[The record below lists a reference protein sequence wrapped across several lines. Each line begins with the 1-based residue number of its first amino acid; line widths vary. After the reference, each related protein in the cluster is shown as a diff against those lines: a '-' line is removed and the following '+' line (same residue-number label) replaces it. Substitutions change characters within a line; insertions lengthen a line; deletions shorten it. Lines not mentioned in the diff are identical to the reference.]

1 MESYSFILSGYSRIN
16 NVVTR
21 GKYQLTEQNT
31 SELDQ
36 VNTRSAP
43 SELRITDMRIAVV
56 GGDGWRWPII
66 KLETNQGLMG
76 LGEVRDGAS
85 GRYALMLKSRLLGE
99 NPCDIDRLFQKIKQ
113 FGGHGRLGGG
123 VCGVEMALC
132 DLAGKAFG
140 VPAYMFAGGKY
151 REDKVKVYADTPL
164 KKDPVEMGNA
174 LLGRMD
180 RGFEFLKMDI
190 GLWIASEFEGG
201 VINKHVAAESA
212 TLMHP
217 FTGIQ
222 VTDYGISKMQEYVG
236 AVRDVIGYEIPLA
249 SDHFGHMGVENAIRI
264 GKALD
269 QFTLAWYEDMIP
281 WQFVDQWQALKA
293 GVDTPVCTGED
304 IYALEGFK
312 PLIDARAI
320 SVAHPDLA
328 TSGGILETKRIAD
341 YCRDAGIGVALHQAG
356 SPVVAM
362 ANAHAAMTMENF
374 IALEMHSVDNPW
386 WNDLVTLIGQD
397 GPMIKDGYVQ
407 VTDAPGLG
415 LELNEEAIKEH
426 LAQGGQ
432 KRDYDA
438 YPPGAFEDTLEWDGL
453 DAHDRVWS

>member
-1 MESYSFILSGYSRIN
+1 
-16 NVVTR
+16 
-21 GKYQLTEQNT
+21 
-31 SELDQ
+31 
-36 VNTRSAP
+36 
-43 SELRITDMRIAVV
+43 MRIAVV
-56 GGDGWRWPII
+56 GGGGWRWPII
-66 KLETNQGLMG
+66 KLETNQGLLG

-85 GRYALMLKSRLLGE
+85 ARYALMLKSRLLNE

-123 VCGVEMALC
+123 VCGIEMALC
-132 DLAGKAFG
+132 DLAGKAYG

-151 REDKVKVYADTPL
+151 RDRVKVYSDTPSL
-164 KKDPVEMGNA
+164 KDPEEMGKA
-174 LLGRMD
+174 LKGRMD

-190 GLWIASEFEGG
+190 GLWIAAEFENG
-201 VINKHVAAESA
+201 VINKTVANESA

-236 AVRDVIGYEIPLA
+236 AVREIIGYEIPLA

-304 IYALEGFK
+304 IYLKEGFE
-312 PLIDARAI
+312 PLVEARAI

-328 TSGGILETKRIAD
+328 TSGGIIETKRIAD
-341 YCRDAGIGVALHQAG
+341 YCRDAGIGIALHQAG

-362 ANAHAAMTMENF
+362 ANAHSAMAMENF

-386 WNDLVTLIGQD
+386 WNDLVDMVGQD
-397 GPMIKDGYVQ
+397 GDIIKNGYVE

-415 LELNEEAIKEH
+415 LQLNEEAVKEH
-426 LAQGGQ
+426 LA
-432 KRDYDA
+432 KDSERRA
-438 YPPGAFEDTLEWDGL
+438 AVYPKGAFDDTAEWDQL
-453 DAHDRVWS
+453 DAHDRTWS

>member
-1 MESYSFILSGYSRIN
+1 
-16 NVVTR
+16 
-21 GKYQLTEQNT
+21 LTEQNT
-31 SELDQ
+31 AELDQ

-66 KLETNQGLMG
+66 KLETNQGLVG

-85 GRYALMLKSRLLGE
+85 GRYALMLKNRLLGE
-99 NPCDIDRLFQKIKQ
+99 NPCDLDRLFQKIKQ

-164 KKDPVEMGNA
+164 KKDPEEMGAA
-174 LLGRMD
+174 LQGRMD

-269 QFTLAWYEDMIP
+269 RFTLAWYEDMIP
-281 WQFVDQWQALKA
+281 WQFVDQWQSLKA

-304 IYALEGFK
+304 IMLSMASSHWLMLVRFQW
-312 PLIDARAI
+312 LTRIWL
-320 SVAHPDLA
+320 HPVEYLRRSA
-328 TSGGILETKRIAD
+328 
-341 YCRDAGIGVALHQAG
+341 
-356 SPVVAM
+356 
-362 ANAHAAMTMENF
+362 
-374 IALEMHSVDNPW
+374 
-386 WNDLVTLIGQD
+386 
-397 GPMIKDGYVQ
+397 
-407 VTDAPGLG
+407 
-415 LELNEEAIKEH
+415 
-426 LAQGGQ
+426 
-432 KRDYDA
+432 
-438 YPPGAFEDTLEWDGL
+438 
-453 DAHDRVWS
+453 

>member
-1 MESYSFILSGYSRIN
+1 MS
-16 NVVTR
+16 
-21 GKYQLTEQNT
+21 EQNATAVDKVRT
-31 SELDQ
+31 S
-36 VNTRSAP
+36 SSP
-43 SELRITDMRIAVV
+43 SDLRITDMRIAVV
-56 GGDGWRWPII
+56 GGGGWRWPII
-66 KLETNQGLMG
+66 KLETNQGLLG

-85 GRYALMLKSRLLGE
+85 ARYALMLKSRLLNE

-123 VCGVEMALC
+123 VCGIEMALC
-132 DLAGKAFG
+132 DLAGKAYG

-151 REDKVKVYADTPL
+151 RDRVKVYSDTPSL
-164 KKDPVEMGNA
+164 KDPEEMGKA
-174 LLGRMD
+174 LKGRMD

-190 GLWIASEFEGG
+190 GLWIAAEFENG
-201 VINKHVAAESA
+201 VINKTVANESA

-236 AVRDVIGYEIPLA
+236 AVREIIGYEIPLA

-304 IYALEGFK
+304 IYLKEGFE
-312 PLIDARAI
+312 PLVEARAI

-328 TSGGILETKRIAD
+328 TSGGIIETKRIAD
-341 YCRDAGIGVALHQAG
+341 YCRDAGIGIALHQAG

-362 ANAHAAMTMENF
+362 ANAHSAMAMENF

-386 WNDLVTLIGQD
+386 WNDLVDMVGQGGD
-397 GPMIKDGYVQ
+397 IIKNGYVE

-415 LELNEEAIKEH
+415 LQLNEEAVKEH
-426 LAQGGQ
+426 LA
-432 KRDYDA
+432 KDSERRA
-438 YPPGAFEDTLEWDGL
+438 AVYPKGAFEDTSEWDQL
-453 DAHDRVWS
+453 DAHDRTWS

>member
-1 MESYSFILSGYSRIN
+1 
-16 NVVTR
+16 
-21 GKYQLTEQNT
+21 
-31 SELDQ
+31 
-36 VNTRSAP
+36 
-43 SELRITDMRIAVV
+43 MRIAVV
-56 GGDGWRWPII
+56 GGGGWRWPII
-66 KLETNQGLMG
+66 KLETNQGLLG

-85 GRYALMLKSRLLGE
+85 ARYALMLKSRLLNE
-99 NPCDIDRLFQKIKQ
+99 NPCYIDRLFQKIKQ

-123 VCGVEMALC
+123 VCGIEMALC
-132 DLAGKAFG
+132 DLAGKAYG

-151 REDKVKVYADTPL
+151 RDRVKVYSDTPSL
-164 KKDPVEMGNA
+164 KDPEEMGKA
-174 LLGRMD
+174 LKGRMD

-190 GLWIASEFEGG
+190 GLWIAAEFENG
-201 VINKHVAAESA
+201 VINKTVANESA

-236 AVRDVIGYEIPLA
+236 AVREIIGYEIPLA

-304 IYALEGFK
+304 IYLKEGFE
-312 PLIDARAI
+312 PLVEARAI

-328 TSGGILETKRIAD
+328 TSGGIIETKRIAD
-341 YCRDAGIGVALHQAG
+341 YCRDAGIGIALHQAG

-362 ANAHAAMTMENF
+362 ANAHSAMAMENF

-386 WNDLVTLIGQD
+386 WNDLVDMVGQD
-397 GPMIKDGYVQ
+397 GDIIKNGYVE

-415 LELNEEAIKEH
+415 LQLNEEAVKEH
-426 LAQGGQ
+426 LA
-432 KRDYDA
+432 KDSERRA
-438 YPPGAFEDTLEWDGL
+438 AVYPKGAFEDTSEWDQL
-453 DAHDRVWS
+453 DAHDRTWS